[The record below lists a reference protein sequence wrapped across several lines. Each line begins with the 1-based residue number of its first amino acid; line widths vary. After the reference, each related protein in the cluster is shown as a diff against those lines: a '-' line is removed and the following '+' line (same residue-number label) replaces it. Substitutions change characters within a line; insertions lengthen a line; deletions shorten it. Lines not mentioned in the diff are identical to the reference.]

1 MKTYGDPSKAHDV
14 KVHPAAALENEVSER
29 AMRYLHAVASQGGV
43 RNAADWLGINASVV
57 SRQIAALERELHAAV
72 IERQGRNV
80 VLTEIGDV
88 LVEFY
93 RDRQRRQQDLAV
105 QLEAFRS
112 LKRGRLRIGFGEG
125 FLEGLLTV
133 ALRDFSATYPDIT
146 IELLAASTP
155 DVIKMVRDDVVD
167 LGVCVRSAHDPAING
182 RLFTVGPL
190 CAILHPTHRLARQPR
205 IAVDALANER
215 LIFMSDRFGVQR
227 YLQSIL
233 DEQRLSVIPAYRCDM
248 FATAQ
253 SLVVAGLGIAFMS
266 ARAAQARIDKHEVVA
281 VPLDHAYARDFSG
294 ELVTRAGRR
303 LSPAGQH
310 LWKVLASV
318 LEGR

>member
-1 MKTYGDPSKAHDV
+1 MKSDVGSALGTKAN
-14 KVHPAAALENEVSER
+14 PLEALENDVSER

-57 SRQIAALERELHAAV
+57 SRQIAALERALHAPV

-80 VLTEIGDV
+80 VLTEIGDL

-93 RDRQRRQQDLAV
+93 RDRQRRQRDLAV

-133 ALRDFSATYPDIT
+133 ALARFSATYPDIT

-155 DVIKMVRDDVVD
+155 DVITMVRDDVVD
-167 LGVCVRSAHDPAING
+167 LGVCVRSTHDPAING
-182 RLFTVGPL
+182 RLFNVGPL
-190 CAILHPTHRLARQPR
+190 CAILHPSHSMAHRPR
-205 IAVDALANER
+205 LPIEALADER

-233 DEQRLSVIPAYRCDM
+233 DAQLLSVIPAYRCDM

-253 SLVVAGLGIAFMS
+253 ALVVAGLGIAFMS

-281 VPLDHAYARDFSG
+281 VPLDHAYAYDFSG

-318 LEGR
+318 LQDVEA